1 MSDAVATVVNET
13 VQVTIT
19 GSELLTPLVTAATA
33 AKDDAETAQTAAEAA
48 QAAAETARDEAADRT
63 AEILRIMG
71 RADLYGIVLLSN
83 AAAFLSGGVEILP
96 LASPAYYRIGGTEDT
111 ALADMPGITITRAST
126 GYART
131 VAGTYTSFASG
142 AARITD
148 RGLLTE
154 PAATNLF
161 PRYAPTQA
169 QLTVGT
175 NSSNTTEPA
184 SPPISGIQWLAP
196 VNTSGVAGAYQS
208 FSLAASTTYTISCMV
223 ETTDGSQPVAG
234 PINASTDFSF
244 VAAGQALTTGTHS
257 YLRLSGNTWLV
268 WHTFTTAGTISS
280 TSGGIQRTTTQN
292 TRALKVSGFQ
302 IETGSRVTSP
312 IITTGASATRA
323 ADVIQITGLAIGQEV
338 TVAADIALTGADST
352 VLSAGR
358 VIFDLDSGTTANRVY
373 ANNVNGALGF
383 TTVVS
388 SASTASVEV
397 AGTAA
402 IDATVKLAYRSKVN
416 DFRMARGGTLSTAD
430 TSGAVPSSLTR
441 LTIGGIS
448 TGTLQLNGFIRR
460 LVIIPAAL
468 TDAQLQTLTA

>member
-48 QAAAETARDEAADRT
+48 QAAAETARDEAAART

-111 ALADMPGITITRAST
+111 ALADMPNITITRAST

-131 VAGTYTSFASG
+131 VAGTFTSFASG

-169 QLTVGT
+169 QLVQNTGT
-175 NSSNTTEPA
+175 TNTTEPA
-184 SPPISGIQWLAP
+184 SPPISGLQWLQ
-196 VNTSGVAGAYQS
+196 VGAGGTALAYQAIT
-208 FSLAASTTYTISCMV
+208 LTAATTYTASCLI
-223 ETTDGSQPVAG
+223 ETTDGSSPVGG
-234 PINASTDFSF
+234 PNNASTDFSF
-244 VAAGQALTTGTHS
+244 IMAGVVLTATTYN

-268 WHTFTTAGTISS
+268 WTTFTTAGSISS
-280 TSGGIQRTTTQN
+280 TNCGVFRQATQN
-292 TRALKVSGFQ
+292 TRTLKFSGFQ
-302 IETGSRVTSP
+302 VETGSRATSP
-312 IITTGASATRA
+312 IVTTGASATRA
-323 ADVIQITGLAIGQEV
+323 ADVIQMTGLAIGQEV
-338 TVAADIALTGADST
+338 TVAADIALTGGDST
-352 VLSAGR
+352 VTSAGR
-358 VIFDLDSGTTANRVY
+358 FIFDLDSGTTANRVY

-388 SASTASVEV
+388 SLTTASVEV

-402 IDATVKLAYRSKVN
+402 IDTTVKLAYRSKLD
-416 DFRMARGGTLSTAD
+416 DFRMARDGTLSTAD

-441 LTIGGIS
+441 VTIGGIS
-448 TGTLQLNGFIRR
+448 TGANQLSGFIRR

>member
-19 GSELLTPLVTAATA
+19 GSELLTPLVTAATT
-33 AKDDAETAQTAAEAA
+33 AKDAAEDAQDAAEAA

-71 RADLYGIVLLSN
+71 RADLYGITLLSN
-83 AAAFLSGGVEILP
+83 ASAFLSGGVEVLP

-131 VAGTYTSFASG
+131 VAGTFTSFASG

-148 RGLLTE
+148 RGLLVE

-161 PRYAPTQA
+161 PRYAPTTA
-169 QLTVGT
+169 QLGTGT
-175 NSSNTTEPA
+175 NTSNTTEPS
-184 SPPISGIQWLAP
+184 SPPISSLQWLQVGAG
-196 VNTSGVAGAYQS
+196 GVGIAYQAVT
-208 FSLAASTTYTISCMV
+208 LTAATTYTASCMI
-223 ETTDGSQPVAG
+223 ETPDGSSPVGG
-234 PINASTDFSF
+234 PNNASTDFSF
-244 VAAGQALTTGTHS
+244 VMAGVVLSSGTYN

-268 WHTFTTAGTISS
+268 WHTFTTAGSISS
-280 TSGGIQRTTTQN
+280 TNCGIFRQATQN
-292 TRALKVSGFQ
+292 TRTLKFAGFQ
-302 IETGSRVTSP
+302 IETGSRATSP
-312 IITTGASATRA
+312 IVTTGSSATRA
-323 ADVIQITGLAIGQEV
+323 ADVIQITGLTIGQEV
-338 TVAADIALTGADST
+338 TVAADIALTGGDST
-352 VLSAGR
+352 VTSAGR
-358 VIFDLDSGTTANRVY
+358 FIFDLDGGTTADRVY

-383 TTVVS
+383 ATVAAS
-388 SASTASVEV
+388 STTASVEV

-402 IDATVKLAYRSKVN
+402 IDATVKLAYRSRVN

-430 TSGAVPSSLTR
+430 TSGAVPSALTR

-448 TGTLQLNGFIRR
+448 TGANQLSGFIRR